1 MIVDVNA
8 ALGPYPFRA
17 LENTEP
23 AALLRTMDRH
33 GIARAVVGSLPA
45 VFYRDTH
52 RGNEQLRE
60 LVRGGGG
67 RLVPTATVNPTYAG
81 WERDLEEAVA
91 RWGMKGVALYP
102 EHHGYALDGA
112 PGRAALARIAAL
124 GVPLILKQRL
134 EDRRQRHAWDRA
146 EDLALPA
153 VLAAA
158 KAQPDLRIAL
168 LNWGAL
174 DGAKLAEA
182 GLRGRCL
189 VDFSRLQVVLRHD
202 VPKLIAALGPE
213 AVAFGTHAPFDYA
226 GGSLIKL
233 SNLERLYPED
243 AEKFAG
249 GNATR
254 FFAF

>member
-1 MIVDVNA
+1 MIIDVNA

-17 LENTEP
+17 LENSEP
-23 AALLRTMDRH
+23 AALLRAMDRH
-33 GIARAVVGSLPA
+33 GIARTLVGSLPA

-60 LVRGGGG
+60 WVAGSGG

-91 RWGMKGVALYP
+91 RWGMKAVVLFP
-102 EHHGYALDGA
+102 EHHGYALDGP
-112 PGRAALARIAAL
+112 PGRAVLARIAAV
-124 GVPLILKQRL
+124 GVPVILKQRL

-158 KAQPDLRIAL
+158 KAHPELRFAL
-168 LNWGAL
+168 FNWGAL
-174 DGAKLAEA
+174 DGARLAEA

-202 VPKLIAALGPE
+202 VPRLIAALGPE

-233 SNLERLYPED
+233 SNLERLYPGD
-243 AEKFAG
+243 AAKFAG
-249 GNATR
+249 RNAER
-254 FFAF
+254 FFAL

>member
-17 LENTEP
+17 LEN
-23 AALLRTMDRH
+23 AAPETLLAAMDRH
-33 GIARAVVGSLPA
+33 GIARSLVSSLSA
-45 VFYRDTH
+45 VFYRDAH

-60 LVRGGGG
+60 LVGGSGG
-67 RLVPTATVNPTYAG
+67 RLVAGATVNPVYVG
-81 WERDLEEAVA
+81 WERDLEEAVM
-91 RWGMKGVALYP
+91 RWGMKAVALYP
-102 EHHGYALDGA
+102 EYHGYALDGPA
-112 PGRAALARIAAL
+112 GRAVLARIATL
-124 GVPLILKQRL
+124 GVPVILKQRL

-158 KAQPDLRIAL
+158 KAHPTLRLAL

-189 VDFSRLQVVLRHD
+189 ADFARLPVVLRHD
-202 VPKLIAALGPE
+202 VPTLVAALGPE

-233 SNLERLYPED
+233 SNLERMYPGD
-243 AEKFAG
+243 GAKFAS
-249 GNATR
+249 GNAIR
-254 FFAF
+254 FFGL